1 MAMGPKGRGGDRGDR
16 GDRGGGGRKKKG
28 FFRGRSRKVCEF
40 CVDKNLTIDYKNIDM
55 MRKYINDRGKIKP
68 RRATGC
74 CAKHQRKVTT
84 QVKRAREVALI
95 PYTTD

>member
-1 MAMGPKGRGGDRGDR
+1 MAMSSKGRGGDRGDR
-16 GDRGGGGRKKKG
+16 GDRGGGRKKKG

-40 CVDKNLTIDYKNIDM
+40 CVDKNLDIDYKNVDM

-95 PYTTD
+95 PFTND